1 MHNVLSNQITNKQM
15 NKFQAW
21 INSIF
26 SILYNYYAY
35 KENKL
40 ILNNIFAIR

>member
-26 SILYNYYAY
+26 YILYNYYAY

-40 ILNNIFAIR
+40 N